1 MRYTGRVNG
10 PVHASLASAKPVPL
24 HPGLGPVLIE
34 VGEVPP
40 GPFAPARFQR
50 DALAAVAAHDV
61 LVSAP
66 TGSGKTWIAQ
76 EAIRASLAAGRQAW
90 YTTPLKALSNQ
101 KFRQFQRLFGE
112 EAVGLL
118 TGERRMNPRA
128 PLIVGTTEILRNILY
143 GTDGSSGGGAA
154 GGAGGLALIV
164 LDEAHYLGDPERGT
178 AWEEVLL
185 LAPPG
190 ARLLLLSASIPNA
203 DELAGWLREVRGR
216 PPEVV
221 REDQR
226 PVPLRLLL
234 ADARGRLVP
243 PALAGRVR
251 TEERKRGWL
260 IDLVRQ
266 LEAGHLLPAILF
278 FPSRRECD
286 AAARELSPLR
296 TAGAEE
302 RARALGRWESE
313 YPTLLG
319 HPFRHTLIQSGI
331 APHHAGHLMGWRLAI
346 EDLLAHGLVRAVA
359 ATTTLASGLDVPAR
373 TVVLSTLVRNS
384 PEGPVSLSA
393 TEFQQMAGR
402 AGRRGRDRIGIVVV
416 PASDRSEASLGLAMA
431 DADAEPVHSAFT
443 PSYTQVLNLLARRS
457 LDSALAELHRSFA
470 AYQGFMGGRVRLPRR
485 LPEGEIARA
494 ASRARD
500 GLTGLFLLRA
510 TVLQTLGYLDGHAR
524 LTQEGRWAMRL
535 RHPRLL
541 ILGELVRR
549 QQIPATGPRLAAAAA
564 ALGTERPPRAGG
576 TRARLAAISHIV
588 EDVTRVEREMGLV
601 PDLVAE
607 EFKPEWHRVRRRIIP
622 SPAERRAEAVEAW
635 ARGVEWTRL
644 VTAAESEEGD
654 LQRTILQAAEI
665 LMQLEGIPMPALRLL
680 ARTTREELLRPPV
693 V

>member
-1 MRYTGRVNG
+1 MRYTGRVNMPG
-10 PVHASLASAKPVPL
+10 KPVQL

-50 DALAAVAAHDV
+50 EALAAVAAHDV

-76 EAIRASLAAGRQAW
+76 EAIRASLSAGRQTW

-101 KFRQFQRLFGE
+101 KFRQFQQLFGE
-112 EAVGLL
+112 ESVGLL
-118 TGERRMNPRA
+118 TGERRINPRA
-128 PLIVGTTEILRNILY
+128 PVIVGTTEILRNILY
-143 GTDGSSGGGAA
+143 GTDTAA
-154 GGAGGLALIV
+154 GGSPASLALIV
-164 LDEAHYLGDPERGT
+164 LDEAHYLGDAERGT

-185 LAPPG
+185 LAPHG

-203 DELAGWLREVRGR
+203 DELAGWLGEVRGR
-216 PPEVV
+216 APEVV

-234 ADARGRLVP
+234 AGARGRLLP
-243 PALAGRVR
+243 PEAAARLRP
-251 TEERKRGWL
+251 EERKRGWL
-260 IDLVRQ
+260 VDLVRQ
-266 LEAGHLLPAILF
+266 LDAGHLLPAILF

-286 AAARELSPLR
+286 EAARELSPLR

-331 APHHAGHLMGWRLAI
+331 APHHAGHLMGWRLAL
-346 EDLLAHGLVRAVA
+346 EDLLARGLVRAVA

-384 PEGPVSLSA
+384 PQGPVSLSA

-431 DADAEPVHSAFT
+431 DADAEPVHSAFA

-457 LDSALAELHRSFA
+457 LDAALAELQRSFA
-470 AYQGFMGGRVRLPRR
+470 AYQGGMGGRVRLPRR

-500 GLTGLFLLRA
+500 GLTGLFLLHA
-510 TVLQTLGYLDGHAR
+510 AVLQTLGYLDSHAR

-535 RHPRLL
+535 RHRRLL
-541 ILGELVRR
+541 ILAELVRR

-576 TRARLAAISHIV
+576 TRARLAAISHVV
-588 EDVTRVEREMGLV
+588 EEVTRVEREMGIE
-601 PDLVAE
+601 PDPVAE
-607 EFKPEWHRVRRRIIP
+607 EFKTEWHRVRRRIIP
-622 SPAERRAEAVEAW
+622 SPAERRAEVVETW
-635 ARGVEWTRL
+635 ARGGEWTRL